1 MKEVGQKIQ
10 DKSVD
15 LVTDFMMNKFTFEEA
30 MASLSMAMITIAQTT
45 GVDKKTFIENMDKGW
60 DRIVQSKKMH

>member
-15 LVTDFMMNKFTFEEA
+15 LVTDFMMNKFTFGEA
-30 MASLSMAMITIAQTT
+30 MVSLSMAMITIAQTT
-45 GVDKKTFIENMDKGW
+45 GVDKKTFVENMDKDW
-60 DRIVQSKKMH
+60 DRIVQSKKTH

>member
-15 LVTDFMMNKFTFEEA
+15 LVTDFMMNKFTFGEA

-45 GVDKKTFIENMDKGW
+45 GVDKKTFVENMDKDW
-60 DRIVQSKKMH
+60 DRIVQSKKTH

>member
-15 LVTDFMMNKFTFEEA
+15 LVTDFMMNKFTFGEA

-45 GVDKKTFIENMDKGW
+45 GVDKKTFVENMDKDW

>member
-10 DKSVD
+10 DKSVE
-15 LVTDFMMNKFTFEEA
+15 LVTDFMMNKFTFGEA

-45 GVDKKTFIENMDKGW
+45 GVDRKTFVDNMGNDW
-60 DRIVQSKKMH
+60 DRIIKSKKTH